1 MYTCETNFEGYGT
14 WYQMALMV
22 YGERDLRRAV
32 RLLAGLARPI
42 HPREA
47 LFLAS
52 CLVTLFGS
60 LPPEVVEAVVFFGFQ
75 DLVMVAEDQDFEEVL
90 APNHED
96 IDRLRIAL
104 LEAIFNGLVTMG

>member
-1 MYTCETNFEGYGT
+1 MYTCEVNFESYGT
-14 WYQMALMV
+14 WYQMVLMM
-22 YGERDLRRAV
+22 YGERDLRRAI
-32 RLLAGLARPI
+32 RLLAGLARHI

-47 LFLAS
+47 LFSAS

-60 LPPEVVEAVVFFGFQ
+60 LPPEVVDAVVFFAFL
-75 DLVMVAEDQDFEEVL
+75 DLAMVAEVQDFEEVL

-104 LEAIFNGLVTMG
+104 IETVFNGLVAMG